1 VPLLPA
7 RLGLETKKEGAMPV
21 ITISRELGSE
31 GTRIAEGVARHF
43 ATPCIDKEVLAE
55 MARQAGVSVEVIA
68 EAEEKLLARPV
79 GVSDEMRAFW
89 SVRRSDGR
97 ILTEAYFVQQLTG
110 AFNLL
115 AAADN
120 VVFVGRGAQI
130 ILKDHPGALHVHL
143 YAPVAI
149 RTARIQQRRNLPT
162 GEAAQ
167 QIVKAADDQRRN
179 WFRRFF
185 NNADWK
191 NPKHYH
197 LLIDTARIPPDLAG
211 SLIVQAATVSA

>member
-1 VPLLPA
+1 
-7 RLGLETKKEGAMPV
+7 MPV

-31 GTRIAEGVARHF
+31 GTRIAEMVAQHF
-43 ATPCIDKEVLAE
+43 ASQCIDKEVLAE
-55 MARQAGVSVEVIA
+55 MARQSGVPVEVIA
-68 EAEEKLLARPV
+68 EAEEKLLARPM

-97 ILTEAYFVQQLTG
+97 VLTEAYFVQQLSG
-110 AFNLL
+110 AFKLL
-115 AAADN
+115 AAEDN

-143 YAPVAI
+143 YAPVAV
-149 RTARIQQRRNLPT
+149 RATRIQQRRNLPT
-162 GEAAQ
+162 NEAAQ
-167 QIVKAADDQRRN
+167 RIVQAADEQRRN

-197 LLIDTARIPPDLAG
+197 LLIDTGRILPDLAT
-211 SLIVQAATVSA
+211 SLVIQAAQGHSEA